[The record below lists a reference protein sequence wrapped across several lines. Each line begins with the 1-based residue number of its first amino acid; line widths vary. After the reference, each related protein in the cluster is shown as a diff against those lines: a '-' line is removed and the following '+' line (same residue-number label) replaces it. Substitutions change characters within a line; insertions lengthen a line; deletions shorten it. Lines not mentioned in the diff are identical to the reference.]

1 MINEYPWLRETY
13 QPLEKNIKEHK
24 NAHAFLILGNSGIG
38 RLALAEFLS
47 DTFLGFEENNSSETI
62 DKVIISPMED
72 KKTISID
79 QIRSLKDSLL
89 LTSLKGKGKV
99 GIIYPAESMTYPAAN
114 LSLIHI

>member
-47 DTFLGFEENNSSETI
+47 DTFLGFEESNSSETI
-62 DKVIISPMED
+62 DKSLFHQWKI
-72 KKTISID
+72 KKQSV
-79 QIRSLKDSLL
+79 
-89 LTSLKGKGKV
+89 LTKLD
-99 GIIYPAESMTYPAAN
+99 
-114 LSLIHI
+114 L